1 MTPTVALF
9 VPFLCVLIAPTDAW
23 AWGPI
28 THIVHGTTVLENLY
42 RLSPAM
48 QALLT
53 AHADRYLYGCVGA
66 DIIQAKAYTRSVATH
81 CHRWPVAWRIV
92 GSAKTDGELAFAW
105 GYMTHLAADVLS
117 HNHFVPLHLVLSFA
131 GRTSGHAYWEARV
144 DGLQDEHHASRL
156 RARAHHAV
164 RGLRRAR
171 RSRRRAHAVLVP
183 HEQANLRLADGA
195 REARSLAA
203 PRENR
208 ERPIAVSSRRA
219 RPSTPTTAPASPQRS
234 ISSRNRKQ
242 SYTQAQ
248 DPTGKETLERAFVLR
263 RKLRQLERQRG
274 LPEGLSQTMA
284 DSLAPADLIKDA
296 SRAA

>member
-1 MTPTVALF
+1 MTLLAALLL
-9 VPFLCVLIAPTDAW
+9 PFLCVLLAPTDAW

-42 RLSPAM
+42 QLSPAL

-131 GRTSGHAYWEARV
+131 TRTSGHAYWEARV
-144 DGLQDEHHASRL
+144 DGLQDKHHAERL
-156 RARAHHAV
+156 RHVLTTPYEDCDALVDRVVEHTLFSFRTNKRIFDSLMGLAHLDRWQRLV
-164 RGLRRAR
+164 RTVND
-171 RSRRRAHAVLVP
+171 RSRFRLTRATVDTYNRACVAGALD
-183 HEQANLRLADGA
+183 LLA
-195 REARSLAA
+195 
-203 PRENR
+203 
-208 ERPIAVSSRRA
+208 
-219 RPSTPTTAPASPQRS
+219 
-234 ISSRNRKQ
+234 NRKQ

-248 DPTGKETLERAFVLR
+248 DPTGKDTLDRAFVLR
-263 RKLRQLERQRG
+263 RKLRQLERTRG

-284 DSLAPADLIKDA
+284 ASLAPDDLIKGA

>member
-1 MTPTVALF
+1 MTLLTALILP
-9 VPFLCVLIAPTDAW
+9 VLCVLLAPTDAW

-42 RLSPAM
+42 RFSPAM

-92 GSAKTDGELAFAW
+92 GSARTDGELAFAW

-156 RARAHHAV
+156 RHVLTSSYEDCDALVDRVVEHTLFSFRTNKRIFDSLMGLAKLDRWQRLV
-164 RGLRRAR
+164 RTVND
-171 RSRRRAHAVLVP
+171 RSRFRLTRETVDTYNRACVAAAVDL
-183 HEQANLRLADGA
+183 L
-195 REARSLAA
+195 S
-203 PRENR
+203 
-208 ERPIAVSSRRA
+208 
-219 RPSTPTTAPASPQRS
+219 
-234 ISSRNRKQ
+234 NRKQ
-242 SYTQAQ
+242 SYTQMQ
-248 DPTGKETLERAFVLR
+248 DPTGKDTLERAFVLR